1 MKNVLKNK
9 KALLLAGGVVG
20 VLVLGGG
27 GVAVASTLGDDRI
40 GGQAA
45 DQAKEAALA
54 ETGGGTV
61 TDVDRLDDGLP
72 GYEVDVVLP
81 DGREST
87 VLLGDDFGVTSSRV
101 DDDDRSGDDRSGR
114 DGSGRDDRAGSD
126 DRGGDDRGSDDDSG
140 DNRSGRDGR
149 GDDDLSDDSTATPG
163 SSSTSGSASSSDDE
177 LVGADYDQA
186 AAASIA
192 AAGGGTVT
200 DADRSDDGDV
210 AYEVDVRLDDG
221 TEVDVDLDASFAV
234 LRTDV
239 DDRR

>member
-1 MKNVLKNK
+1 MKNVLKSK
-9 KALLLAGGVVG
+9 KSLLVAGGVVG
-20 VLVLGGG
+20 ILVLGGG
-27 GVAVASTLGDDRI
+27 GVAVASTLDDRV
-40 GGQAA
+40 GGAA
-45 DQAKEAALA
+45 NDRAQEAALA

-87 VLLGDDFGVTSSRV
+87 VLLGDDFSVSSSRI
-101 DDDDRSGDDRSGR
+101 DDDRDGRDDRDGDDDSGR
-114 DGSGRDDRAGSD
+114 DG
-126 DRGGDDRGSDDDSG
+126 
-140 DNRSGRDGR
+140 
-149 GDDDLSDDSTATPG
+149 DLSDDSSSTPG
-163 SSSTSGSASSSDDE
+163 SDSTSGSTSRTDDDD
-177 LVGADYDQA
+177 LVGADFDQA
-186 AAASIA
+186 AAAAIA

-200 DADRSDDGDV
+200 DADRSDDGDT

-221 TEVDVDLDASFAV
+221 TEVDVDLDASFGV

>member
-1 MKNVLKNK
+1 MKNVLKSK
-9 KALLLAGGVVG
+9 KSLLIAGGVVG

-27 GVAVASTLGDDRI
+27 GVAVASTLDDRV
-40 GGQAA
+40 GGAA
-45 DQAKEAALA
+45 NDRAQEAALA

-87 VLLGDDFGVTSSRV
+87 VLLGDDFSVSSSRI
-101 DDDDRSGDDRSGR
+101 DDDRDDRS
-114 DGSGRDDRAGSD
+114 DRSGSD
-126 DRGGDDRGSDDDSG
+126 DRDS
-140 DNRSGRDGR
+140 RYSRD
-149 GDDDLSDDSTATPG
+149 DDDLSDDSTSTPGASSTPG
-163 SSSTSGSASSSDDE
+163 SASTSGADDDD
-177 LVGADYDQA
+177 LVGADFDQA
-186 AAASIA
+186 AAAAIA

-200 DADRSDDGDV
+200 DADRSDDGTT

-221 TEVDVDLDASFAV
+221 TEVDVDLDASFGV

>member
-1 MKNVLKNK
+1 MKNVLKSK
-9 KALLLAGGVVG
+9 KSLLVAGGVVG
-20 VLVLGGG
+20 ILVLGG
-27 GVAVASTLGDDRI
+27 GVAVASTLDDRV
-40 GGQAA
+40 GGAA
-45 DQAKEAALA
+45 NDRAQEAALA

-87 VLLGDDFGVTSSRV
+87 VLLGDDFSVSSSRV
-101 DDDDRSGDDRSGR
+101 DDDRDDRSGSDDGDDRSGR
-114 DGSGRDDRAGSD
+114 DGR
-126 DRGGDDRGSDDDSG
+126 GDDD
-140 DNRSGRDGR
+140 SGRDGR
-149 GDDDLSDDSTATPG
+149 GDDDDLSDDSTATPG
-163 SSSTSGSASSSDDE
+163 SGSTSGTDDDD
-177 LVGADYDQA
+177 LVGADFDQA
-186 AAASIA
+186 AAAAIA

-200 DADRSDDGDV
+200 DADRSDDGDT

>member
-1 MKNVLKNK
+1 MKNVLKSK
-9 KALLLAGGVVG
+9 KSLLVAGGIVG
-20 VLVLGGG
+20 ILVLGGG
-27 GVAVASTLGDDRI
+27 GVAVASTLDDRV
-40 GGQAA
+40 GGAA
-45 DQAKEAALA
+45 NDRAQEAALA

-87 VLLGDDFGVTSSRV
+87 VLLDDDFSVSSSRI
-101 DDDDRSGDDRSGR
+101 DDDSDDRSGGDDRSGR
-114 DGSGRDDRAGSD
+114 DDRDDD
-126 DRGGDDRGSDDDSG
+126 D
-140 DNRSGRDGR
+140 RSGRDGR
-149 GDDDLSDDSTATPG
+149 DGSDADLSDDSTATPG
-163 SSSTSGSASSSDDE
+163 SSSTPGSGSTSGTDDDD
-177 LVGADYDQA
+177 LVGADFDQA
-186 AAASIA
+186 AAAAIA

-200 DADRSDDGDV
+200 DADRSDDGDT

-221 TEVDVDLDASFAV
+221 TEVDVDLDASFGV

>member
-1 MKNVLKNK
+1 MKNVLKSK
-9 KALLLAGGVVG
+9 KSLLVAGGIVG
-20 VLVLGGG
+20 ILVLGGG
-27 GVAVASTLGDDRI
+27 GVAVASTLDDRV
-40 GGQAA
+40 GGAA
-45 DQAKEAALA
+45 NDRAQEAALA

-87 VLLGDDFGVTSSRV
+87 VLLGDDYSVSSSRI
-101 DDDDRSGDDRSGR
+101 DDDSAGR
-114 DGSGRDDRAGSD
+114 DDSSGRDDRD
-126 DRGGDDRGSDDDSG
+126 GDDD
-140 DNRSGRDGR
+140 SGRDGR

-163 SSSTSGSASSSDDE
+163 SSSTPGSDSTSGSTSGSDDD
-177 LVGADYDQA
+177 LVGADFDQA
-186 AAASIA
+186 AAAAIA

-200 DADRSDDGDV
+200 DADRSDDGDT

-221 TEVDVDLDASFAV
+221 TEVDVDLDASFGV

>member
-87 VLLGDDFGVTSSRV
+87 VLLGDDFSVSSSRV
-101 DDDDRSGDDRSGR
+101 DDDRDDRAGSDDGDDRSGR
-114 DGSGRDDRAGSD
+114 DGR
-126 DRGGDDRGSDDDSG
+126 GDDD
-140 DNRSGRDGR
+140 SGRDGR

-163 SSSTSGSASSSDDE
+163 SGSTSGTDDDD
-177 LVGADYDQA
+177 LVGADFDQA
-186 AAASIA
+186 AAAAIA

-200 DADRSDDGDV
+200 DADRSDDGDT